1 MYSASRIG
9 ALAIALVFQQD
20 YRIPV
25 NSALT
30 NNDRD
35 CRISDY

>member
-1 MYSASRIG
+1 MAPVG
-9 ALAIALVFQQD
+9 LGLCFMPWVFRQD

-30 NNDRD
+30 VNDRD

>member
-1 MYSASRIG
+1 MYSTGRIG
-9 ALAIALVFQQD
+9 ALLYTFG
-20 YRIPV
+20 IPV

-30 NNDRD
+30 GNDRD

>member
-1 MYSASRIG
+1 MYSAGRIG
-9 ALAIALVFQQD
+9 ALVIAFGIPVGF
-20 YRIPV
+20 RIPV

-30 NNDRD
+30 GNDRD

>member
-1 MYSASRIG
+1 MP
-9 ALAIALVFQQD
+9 LVFRDWQD

-30 NNDRD
+30 GNDRD
-35 CRISDY
+35 CRISDD